1 MHSSKLFQK
10 FCRDKHIKMST
21 CKGYETALG
30 KYADFNEKSIDFLIT
45 EAVSEEN
52 KGIPCKE
59 RKIKKRLMDFRSY
72 LLNSDLSSNS
82 VKTYFSKIKSF
93 YRHFEVE
100 IPYMPHPQYEKAYET
115 CYFDLPTKN
124 HIAQALEI
132 SSIDLKAVIL
142 FMASSGT
149 AKAETLSLTVKD
161 FFDATGDYHEGG
173 SVSEMLKVL
182 DKKMGIVPT
191 FYLKRIKTDK
201 YYYTF
206 CSTEASDVIIR
217 YLMTRHDLKLDDKLF
232 DFSPSYLT
240 AEFQKIND
248 RLNWGFKG
256 SFRFFRAH
264 TLRKFHA
271 SNIGLSAEYVDA
283 LQGRSKNPIHETYI
297 KTNPEKLKGMYESV
311 MENVLIYN
319 HAESEGVTQEFTIV
333 VNVFLSGKELNI
345 F

>member
-1 MHSSKLFQK
+1 MYSSKLFQK
-10 FCRDKHIKMST
+10 FCKDRNIKMST
-21 CKGYETALG
+21 RKGYKIALS
-30 KYADFNEKSIDFLIT
+30 KYTDFNQKSIDFLIT
-45 EAVSEEN
+45 EAIGEEN
-52 KGIPCKE
+52 DRVPLKD
-59 RKIKKRLMDFRSY
+59 RKIKKRLVDFRNH
-72 LLNSDLSSNS
+72 LFNSDLSSNS

-100 IPYMPHPQYEKAYET
+100 MPYLPHPQYEKAYET

-124 HIAQALEI
+124 HIARALEI
-132 SSIDLKAVIL
+132 SPIKLKAVIL

-161 FFDATGDYHEGG
+161 FFDATSDYHEGG
-173 SVSEMLKVL
+173 PADKILKAL
-182 DKKMGIVPT
+182 DKKTDIIPT

-206 CSTEASDVIIR
+206 SSPEASDAIIK
-217 YLMTRHDLKLDDKLF
+217 YLKTRDDLKLDDKLF

-264 TLRKFHA
+264 SLRKFHA

-297 KTNPEKLKGMYESV
+297 KTNPQKLKAMYESV
-311 MENVLIYN
+311 MDNIIIYDSPK
-319 HAESEGVTQEFTIV
+319 SEITQEFTIV

>member
-21 CKGYETALG
+21 RKGYKTALS

-45 EAVSEEN
+45 EAISEEN
-52 KGIPCKE
+52 DRVPLKD
-59 RKIKKRLMDFRSY
+59 RKIKKRLVDFRSH
-72 LLNSDLSSNS
+72 LLNSDLSPNS

-100 IPYMPHPQYEKAYET
+100 IPYLPRPQYEKAYET

-132 SSIDLKAVIL
+132 SAIDLKAVIL

-161 FFDATGDYHEGG
+161 FFDATGEYHEGG
-173 SVSEMLKVL
+173 SADKILKVL
-182 DKKMGIVPT
+182 DKKTGIVPT

-201 YYYTF
+201 YYFTF
-206 CSTEASDVIIR
+206 CSTEASDAIIR
-217 YLMTRHDLKLDDKLF
+217 YLKTRHDLKLDDKLF
-232 DFSPSYLT
+232 DFSPSHLT
-240 AEFQKIND
+240 SEFQKIND

-264 TLRKFHA
+264 SLRKFHA

-283 LQGRSKNPIHETYI
+283 LQGRSKNPLHEAYI
-297 KTNPEKLKGMYESV
+297 KTNPLKLKGMYESV
-311 MENVLIYN
+311 MDNVLIYN
-319 HAESEGVTQEFTIV
+319 HAKSEVITQEFTIV
-333 VNVFLSGKELNI
+333 VNVFLSGKELNL